1 MREIKI
7 LVNQEFCN
15 DNDESGINCPLLAEG
30 KYGHH
35 CKYFNMYL
43 LEGKKSDDG
52 ITYNVLPCQECLEGG
67 FKTKKTEVLQGKSC
81 GNCRY
86 YRHGEE
92 IYDDVL
98 GDKFF
103 YPVCIFDEIPV
114 GKPELPACCKWQPK
128 QPEQGKSEIVTAC
141 GKPDIKCMECRSRYN
156 DWCGKLHT
164 PRYVTIKP
172 KQPTG
177 QADEN
182 ITISKIAYEL
192 KGLKLL
198 WKITACMICYNTECQ
213 KSDTRF
219 CGNYY
224 TFTKK
229 IVTELRAEV
238 ERKKTQYAI
247 NKTRL
252 TDDFIFISDLTK
264 ILNKMGKGE

>member
-67 FKTKKTEVLQGKSC
+67 YKTKNTEVLQGKSC

-128 QPEQGKSEIVTAC
+128 QP
-141 GKPDIKCMECRSRYN
+141 
-156 DWCGKLHT
+156 
-164 PRYVTIKP
+164 
-172 KQPTG
+172 TG

-198 WKITACMICYNTECQ
+198 VYGIWKITACMICYNTECQ